1 MKVSDFAWKMK
12 YSSLQVLNPDD
23 IKSMAYV
30 IRDSKALQNAPTTR
44 IVHADS
50 VEEAA
55 EIYKKSGLCPSG
67 LVTVADFA
75 ETGVAVEKA
84 SVTVESTDAVVS
96 EAVEE
101 KSTEAV
107 VDNAQGTEEVVA
119 EAQAGSEEVVTEK
132 VDEVIETSTDDS
144 TSLTK
149 DEIEAL
155 LSEDEPTEEDA
166 ETVVEEQPDAGETFV
181 DEDTTETENTTEDAA
196 EPVEVP
202 TEESTEEASEVV
214 EETVLE
220 TETPTEAEAEVA
232 YEEAAEDTVVE
243 TTEEAATEEVAEE
256 PEPENVTVRVRAV
269 ATGEL
274 AWSVNVP
281 PSVAEWMIWAMN
293 PANGTLL
300 KSEPGQPAVFVE
312 KI

>member
-30 IRDSKALQNAPTTR
+30 MRDSKALQNAPTTR
-44 IVHADS
+44 IVHADN
-50 VEEAA
+50 VEEAT

-75 ETGVAVEKA
+75 ETGVTVEKA
-84 SVTVESTDAVVS
+84 SVTVESTDTVVS
-96 EAVEE
+96 EEVEE
-101 KSTEAV
+101 NSAEAV
-107 VDNAQGTEEVVA
+107 VDSVQDTEEVVA
-119 EAQAGSEEVVTEK
+119 EAQADSEEVVTEK
-132 VDEVIETSTDDS
+132 VDEAAETSTDDS
-144 TSLTK
+144 ISLTK
-149 DEIEAL
+149 DEVEAL

-181 DEDTTETENTTEDAA
+181 DEDTAETENTTEDAA
-196 EPVEVP
+196 EPAEVS
-202 TEESTEEASEVV
+202 TEESAEETSEVV
-214 EETVLE
+214 EETVVEAEAL
-220 TETPTEAEAEVA
+220 TEAETEVA
-232 YEEAAEDTVVE
+232 CEEAAEDTAVE
-243 TTEEAATEEVAEE
+243 TTEEATAEEVVEE
-256 PEPENVTVRVRAV
+256 PQPENVTVRVRAV